1 MGFFGGLAVFKDEG
15 LVYFLS
21 LGMDFSPCLWIKLFH
36 SHEEEVGRGSCF
48 FPVAFSADFSQQ
60 ETSLNRMS
68 KRELSSNFWLIRFW
82 FFFVFTCIFF
92 FCGAF
97 LSQLPLLL
105 CFALL
110 LCSAPC
116 SCADL
121 LLCSLQLC
129 LSCLGCLKQLVGND
143 AGYHGGYKENRCAAL
158 PHLKG
163 PPDLSKPIL
172 LASASFC
179 QVNPAQLVVC
189 VCLYML
195 FLFTAI
201 SMDIEAKVNHGIS
214 LMFLQVNEILS

>member
-1 MGFFGGLAVFKDEG
+1 
-15 LVYFLS
+15 
-21 LGMDFSPCLWIKLFH
+21 MDFSPCLWIKLFH
-36 SHEEEVGRGSCF
+36 SHEEEVGRG
-48 FPVAFSADFSQQ
+48 
-60 ETSLNRMS
+60 
-68 KRELSSNFWLIRFW
+68 
-82 FFFVFTCIFF
+82 FVFLPSGFFCWLFPTKNVSKQDVQEGTLQQFLAHQGLVFFLFSLAFF

>member
-1 MGFFGGLAVFKDEG
+1 MFF
-15 LVYFLS
+15 
-21 LGMDFSPCLWIKLFH
+21 
-36 SHEEEVGRGSCF
+36 
-48 FPVAFSADFSQQ
+48 
-60 ETSLNRMS
+60 
-68 KRELSSNFWLIRFW
+68 
-82 FFFVFTCIFF
+82 IFF
-92 FCGAF
+92 CFHLHFFCEAF

-105 CFALL
+105 CFSLL

-129 LSCLGCLKQLVGND
+129 LCCLGCLKQLVGND

-158 PHLKG
+158 PHQKG
-163 PPDLSKPIL
+163 PPDLSRPML
-172 LASASFC
+172 LASANFC
-179 QVNPAQLVVC
+179 QVNLAQLVVC

-214 LMFLQVNEILS
+214 LMLLQVNEILS